1 MDGVQ
6 FIPDLTESIYSYFYT
21 FNHQTLAYISHLMR
35 VYILFFLPLKPRLFL
50 ERSIPYLNA
59 LPANQVTDCP
69 YISGEISLAPITY
82 NNNDTAQFDR
92 NIKQFDHE
100 VSIASEKGDNLLK
113 YL

>member
-1 MDGVQ
+1 
-6 FIPDLTESIYSYFYT
+6 
-21 FNHQTLAYISHLMR
+21 MR

-50 ERSIPYLNA
+50 ERTIPYLNA

-113 YL
+113 YLRRYYKEVKTKRQLNLEVPAGWCA